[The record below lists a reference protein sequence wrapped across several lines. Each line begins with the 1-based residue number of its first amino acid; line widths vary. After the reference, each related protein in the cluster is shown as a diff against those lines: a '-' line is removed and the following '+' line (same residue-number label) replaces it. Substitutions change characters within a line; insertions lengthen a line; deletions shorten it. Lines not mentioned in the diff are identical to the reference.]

1 MGISPSLSLS
11 QVVVLP
17 TNFLAQLSPSPPL
30 RLLRRHDAP
39 ATARR
44 RPPAVRALVRPRP
57 MRASV
62 CVSKGSGSA
71 TGENLT
77 LGIPDSIFDMRS
89 IH

>member
-17 TNFLAQLSPSPPL
+17 TNFLAQLSPSPPPPP
-30 RLLRRHDAP
+30 RRDAP

-44 RPPAVRALVRPRP
+44 PPARCPCVGSSATY
-57 MRASV
+57 ASECV
-62 CVSKGSGSA
+62 CVSKGSGSV

-77 LGIPDSIFDMRS
+77 LGIPDSIFDTIS